1 MDKKILIVISVTIIG
16 ILAYNYYENK
26 IKKSSLGKIIG
37 L

>member
-1 MDKKILIVISVTIIG
+1 MDKKVFIIVSLTIVG

-26 IKKSSLGKIIG
+26 IKKSSLGKIVG